1 MEMKTITT
9 DDARAAAQWQ
19 AIRQADAERKAAFC
33 ASLKLPFAAR
43 YGRHKAKQGDIY
55 AVVVHTERNNIASPF
70 CVKYYAVKKAFGRLC
85 SYECDAQGVITG
97 KHGRGI
103 VGGKYTG
110 YRKTA

>member
-1 MEMKTITT
+1 MKRKPKASKMS
-9 DDARAAAQWQ
+9 DAALQWRLDRK
-19 AIRQADAERKAAFC
+19 AEAERKAAFC
-33 ASLKLPFAAR
+33 AALKLPFAAE

-55 AVVVHTERNNIASPF
+55 AVVVHTERFNIASPF